1 MAVHGNAQMITQD
14 ESSVTGTKT
23 IRVAVI
29 CDFLEENWPSM
40 DLVGDM
46 LYKTLS
52 AEHYEN
58 IRAVKVRPELN
69 LRSARKPHRF
79 FGRFVQYPRELAHIR
94 KQFDVF
100 HIVDHSYSHLV
111 HSLPQERTVIT
122 CHDLD
127 TFRSVLEPGR
137 ERRSLPFRLM
147 TRRIL
152 TGFQHA
158 AHITC
163 DTAATRDAIVQH
175 HLVNPNRLTVVHN
188 GVRPEFSPD
197 PCLTAELELSQI
209 LGRRA
214 GQYLELLHVGSNI
227 ARKRIDVLLRV
238 FAELRKTRSDAR
250 LLRIGGPFTREQQ
263 ELAEQLGVTGNVDV
277 LPRLNAH
284 LIAAAYR
291 RACVVLQPSESEGFG
306 LPLIEA
312 LACGTPVVASDI
324 PALRE
329 VGSDAV
335 TFCPVGN
342 IDSWTNAVHGVIAGP
357 PDSLTLTAQAAK
369 FRWNNYAAS
378 MVAIYR
384 RVVSS

>member
-1 MAVHGNAQMITQD
+1 MAIPGGTQILSHD
-14 ESSVTGTKT
+14 GGPIVATRT
-23 IRVAVI
+23 IRVAII

-52 AEHYEN
+52 AEHYDT
-58 IRAVKVRPELN
+58 IHAVKIRPELN
-69 LRSARKPHRF
+69 FRSARKPHRF
-79 FGRFVQYPRELAHIR
+79 FGRFVQYPRELARIR
-94 KQFDVF
+94 NQFDIF

-111 HSLPQERTVIT
+111 HSLPPERTVIT

-127 TFRSVLEPGR
+127 TFRSVLKPGS
-137 ERRSLPFRLM
+137 ERRSFAFRLM

-152 TGFQHA
+152 RGLQRA

-163 DTAATRDAIVQH
+163 DTAATRDAIIQH
-175 HLVNPNRLTVVHN
+175 QLVDRSRLTVVHN

-197 PCLTAELELSQI
+197 PCPTAELELSQI

-214 GQYLELLHVGSNI
+214 GQCLELLHVGSTI

-238 FAELRKTRSDAR
+238 FAELRKTGSDAR

-263 ELAEQLGVTGNVDV
+263 QLAQQLGASSFIDV
-277 LPRLNAH
+277 LPRLNAQ

-291 RACVVLQPSESEGFG
+291 RVSVVLQPSESEGFG
-306 LPLIEA
+306 LPVIEA

-329 VGSDAV
+329 VGGDAV
-335 TFCPVGN
+335 TFCPVADIN
-342 IDSWTNAVHGVIAGP
+342 SWTNSVRRIITAR
-357 PDSLTLTAQAAK
+357 PDRSTLTAQAAK
-369 FRWNNYAAS
+369 FSWTNYALS
-378 MVAIYR
+378 MVEIYR
-384 RVVSS
+384 RIQFS